1 MVKRVTSSGDSNSE
15 ETARGAHTSL
25 LSTMK
30 LLSWKC
36 QGLGNSWT
44 VQSLHNL
51 MRDQIPTVCFLME
64 TRLDKEGFKKHGR
77 ELPFPNKFIVKKPYS
92 GGG

>member
-1 MVKRVTSSGDSNSE
+1 MKRVKSSGDSNSE
-15 ETARGAHTSL
+15 ETAGGVHTSL
-25 LSTMK
+25 LSIMK

-64 TRLDKEGFKKHGR
+64 TSLDKEGFKKHGR